1 MDPLTIMA
9 GATTAYNAVRKAISV
24 GREFEDVAGSVG
36 NWYTRIARAKEA
48 QKKAANPPFWKKV
61 VYKRSVEKE
70 ALDAI
75 IIKKQ
80 IEEQEKGLRELIM
93 WSYGK
98 ETLTEMFQLRKD
110 IAKGRAT
117 DEAERI
123 KKIRLV
129 KEVVI
134 VSILL
139 AFSGWVFWE
148 SMMLV
153 LAAE

>member
-9 GATTAYNAVRKAISV
+9 GATAAYNTVKKAVSV
-24 GREFEDVAGSVG
+24 GKEFQDVTASVG
-36 NWYTRIARAKEA
+36 NWYTKIASAKEA
-48 QKKAANPPFWKKV
+48 QKKAANPPFWKKI

-98 ETLTEMFQLRKD
+98 ETLSEMFQLRKD
-110 IAKGRAT
+110 IAKGRAA
-117 DEAERI
+117 AEPERQ
-123 KKIRLV
+123 KKIALV
-129 KEVVI
+129 KEVVLI
-134 VSILL
+134 SVLL
-139 AFSGWVFWE
+139 AFAGWVFWE
-148 SMMLV
+148 SVSLI
-153 LAAE
+153 LAEE

>member
-9 GATTAYNAVRKAISV
+9 GATAAYNTVKKAVSV
-24 GREFEDVAGSVG
+24 GKEFQDVTASVG
-36 NWYTRIARAKEA
+36 NWYTKIASAKEA
-48 QKKAANPPFWKKV
+48 QKKAANPPFWKKI

-98 ETLTEMFQLRKD
+98 ETLSEMFQLRKD
-110 IAKGRAT
+110 IAKGRAA
-117 DEAERI
+117 AESERQ
-123 KKIRLV
+123 KKIALV
-129 KEVVI
+129 KEVVLI
-134 VSILL
+134 SILL
-139 AFSGWVFWE
+139 AFAGWVFWE
-148 SMMLV
+148 SVSLI
-153 LAAE
+153 LAEE

>member
-9 GATTAYNAVRKAISV
+9 GATAAYNTVKKAVSV
-24 GREFEDVAGSVG
+24 GKEFQDVTASVG
-36 NWYTRIARAKEA
+36 NWYTKIASAKEA
-48 QKKAANPPFWKKV
+48 QKKAANPPFWKKI

-98 ETLTEMFQLRKD
+98 ETLSEMFQLRKD
-110 IAKGRAT
+110 IAKGRAV
-117 DEAERI
+117 AESERQ
-123 KKIRLV
+123 KKIALV
-129 KEVVI
+129 KEVVLI
-134 VSILL
+134 SVLL
-139 AFSGWVFWE
+139 AFAGWVFWE
-148 SMMLV
+148 SVSLI
-153 LAAE
+153 LAEE